1 MMEQREFLTV
11 LKQCRKTLTKQER
24 RTLQGQAMAGN
35 VEGAVKGLRKILR
48 RRESE
53 WAEQRPI

>member
-1 MMEQREFLTV
+1 MEQREFLAI

-48 RRESE
+48 RRERIMTE
-53 WAEQRPI
+53 VRHG